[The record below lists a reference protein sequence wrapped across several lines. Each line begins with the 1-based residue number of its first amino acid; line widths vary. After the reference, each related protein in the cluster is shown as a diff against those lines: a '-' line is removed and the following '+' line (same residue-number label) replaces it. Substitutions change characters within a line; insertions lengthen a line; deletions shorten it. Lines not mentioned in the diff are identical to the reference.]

1 MKRNHLIPRE
11 KSKKVIYLDP
21 RGRGVGEKHY
31 GARALYVLAVLCLLY
46 CVGIGLFVAFG
57 SYFFLVWGVIGAFCA
72 RRRKTAPPLRW
83 ICCWTPR
90 PPACT
95 VRR

>member
-11 KSKKVIYLDP
+11 KVKSDLSGSQRQR
-21 RGRGVGEKHY
+21 RGRKHY

-57 SYFFLVWGVIGAFCA
+57 SYFFLVWGVIGAFVPHGHGC
-72 RRRKTAPPLRW
+72 
-83 ICCWTPR
+83 
-90 PPACT
+90 
-95 VRR
+95 